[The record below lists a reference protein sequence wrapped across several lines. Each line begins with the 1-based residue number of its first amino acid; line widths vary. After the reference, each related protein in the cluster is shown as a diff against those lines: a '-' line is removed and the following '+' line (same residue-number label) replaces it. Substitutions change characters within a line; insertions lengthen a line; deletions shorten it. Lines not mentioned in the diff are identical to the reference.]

1 MIILGL
7 TGPSGTGK
15 TTVTETALK
24 MGFEVIDC
32 DKVAAEVTTNK
43 DLLNALENAFSGVV
57 QGGKLNRKA
66 LAEKAFATSEQTDL
80 LNSIMLPVIAQNI
93 NEKINAAKEK
103 GATHLLLDAPTLY
116 ESGEDKK
123 CTAVI
128 AVLADEAIRKERIL
142 KRDALTP
149 AQLTSRLKAA
159 KADEFY
165 LERAEHIIYNNGDLD
180 EFKQKTAEILKKF
193 KEN

>member
-15 TTVTETALK
+15 TTVAEVARS

-32 DKVAAEVTTNK
+32 DKAAAEVTGNK
-43 DLLNALENAFSGVV
+43 ELLNALEKAFSGVTQNGV
-57 QGGKLNRKA
+57 LNRKA
-66 LAEKAFATSEQTDL
+66 LAEKAFETSDKTEL
-80 LNSIMLPVIAQNI
+80 LNSIMLPVIVQNI
-93 NEKINAAKEK
+93 NEKINNAKNR

-128 AVLADEAIRKERIL
+128 AVLADENIRKERIL

-165 LERAEHIIYNNGDLD
+165 LKRAEYIIYNNGDLA
-180 EFKQKTAEILKKF
+180 EVTQKTTEILKKF